1 MPFCLTDGDRRR
13 ILSTILESFTRFSLL
28 EGFGLI
34 SALCYGT
41 GRITRPAICRLN
53 LTLKKS
59 SSWLVSSV
67 LKFRSVFFW
76 IDSALNLSLSLSII
90 KHERTIDTTYTHNNR
105 GMLSYTYHAAF
116 WVATKRRD
124 VRGKETRTE

>member
-1 MPFCLTDGDRRR
+1 MSIELD
-13 ILSTILESFTRFSLL
+13 LEEIKQLAGII
-28 EGFGLI
+28 GFEI
-34 SALCYGT
+34 SV
-41 GRITRPAICRLN
+41 R
-53 LTLKKS
+53 
-59 SSWLVSSV
+59 
-67 LKFRSVFFW
+67 FFW